1 MCPIKS
7 VQYSNIDNSQRPQ
20 VNKLSEFLSGKS
32 GSIESHKVSTL
43 RAIACSIYE
52 EYLSQ
57 SGSFHI
63 RFSNVRI
70 RASNRSIKGHGMK
83 PAKRHRD
90 LSLMNKWYISS
101 NMHYLMRNFFRQ
113 GWFSN
118 WIFKQNVSTIFI
130 FSLFDALQ
138 NKCFNLLNCDATLF
152 PGFRNSKFYIG
163 TCFSLTLWSFKGLI
177 PTGITWIKICW
188 ITWI

>member
-83 PAKRHRD
+83 PAKRHPD

-101 NMHYLMRNFFRQ
+101 NMHYLTRNFCRPGEFSENSFLTE
-113 GWFSN
+113 FSN
-118 WIFKQNVSTIFI
+118 KMFQQFSYSVYLTPCKTNVSICSIVMQHYFLDSEIPSFI
-130 FSLFDALQ
+130 
-138 NKCFNLLNCDATLF
+138 
-152 PGFRNSKFYIG
+152 
-163 TCFSLTLWSFKGLI
+163 
-177 PTGITWIKICW
+177 
-188 ITWI
+188 

>member
-57 SGSFHI
+57 SGCFHI
-63 RFSNVRI
+63 RFFKRPDSCLQSVYKRSRNETSKAPSRLELDEQMVYQLKHALSNE
-70 RASNRSIKGHGMK
+70 KF
-83 PAKRHRD
+83 
-90 LSLMNKWYISS
+90 LSPRLVFQ
-101 NMHYLMRNFFRQ
+101 LNFQ
-113 GWFSN
+113 
-118 WIFKQNVSTIFI
+118 I
-130 FSLFDALQ
+130 
-138 NKCFNLLNCDATLF
+138 KCFNNF
-152 PGFRNSKFYIG
+152 HIQFI
-163 TCFSLTLWSFKGLI
+163 
-177 PTGITWIKICW
+177 
-188 ITWI
+188 

>member
-57 SGSFHI
+57 SGWFHI
-63 RFSNVRI
+63 RFFKRPDSCLQSVYK
-70 RASNRSIKGHGMK
+70 KGHGMK

-113 GWFSN
+113 G
-118 WIFKQNVSTIFI
+118 
-130 FSLFDALQ
+130 
-138 NKCFNLLNCDATLF
+138 
-152 PGFRNSKFYIG
+152 
-163 TCFSLTLWSFKGLI
+163 
-177 PTGITWIKICW
+177 
-188 ITWI
+188 

>member
-57 SGSFHI
+57 SGCFHI
-63 RFSNVRI
+63 RFFKRPDSCLQSVYKRSRNEISKAPSRLELDEQMVYQLKHALSNE
-70 RASNRSIKGHGMK
+70 KF
-83 PAKRHRD
+83 
-90 LSLMNKWYISS
+90 LSPRLVFQ
-101 NMHYLMRNFFRQ
+101 LNFQ
-113 GWFSN
+113 
-118 WIFKQNVSTIFI
+118 T
-130 FSLFDALQ
+130 
-138 NKCFNLLNCDATLF
+138 KCFNNFHIQFIWRPAKQMFQFAQLWCNTISWIQKFQVLY
-152 PGFRNSKFYIG
+152 RNVF
-163 TCFSLTLWSFKGLI
+163 FVDSLVF
-177 PTGITWIKICW
+177 
-188 ITWI
+188 